1 MVFSK
6 AEEKSAKIKEN
17 LLELYNSKR
26 RSLRKSPDPDGA
38 NSMRPRGVKR
48 EEPERKQSAGSEL
61 KSKKQPVLSA
71 FRLVLPMR

>member
-17 LLELYNSKR
+17 LRELYNWK